1 MPFNK
6 SSKYK
11 YSYFLPCDKSFF
23 DNFIKDFFDK
33 VSKLSVGNNLFFKP
47 SQGVLYSDD
56 IDVELVYHIV
66 LWHKTFIGFN
76 TNIKSHVADV

>member
-1 MPFNK
+1 M
-6 SSKYK
+6 
-11 YSYFLPCDKSFF
+11 
-23 DNFIKDFFDK
+23 
-33 VSKLSVGNNLFFKP
+33 SKLSVGNNLFFKP